1 MIFKRKF
8 YDELVRWKKEES
20 GTSSILIEGARHV
33 GKSTIAE
40 VFAKENYKSYLL
52 IDFRNSNNEIKN
64 NFMRMLTR
72 KISIVF
78 STLIYSYFD

>member
-1 MIFKRKF
+1 MMNWS
-8 YDELVRWKKEES
+8 VGKEES
-20 GTSSILIEGARHV
+20 GTSSILIEGARRV

-52 IDFRNSNNEIKN
+52 IDFRNSSNEIKN

-78 STLIYSYFD
+78 NAYLSLLRLSFILANP